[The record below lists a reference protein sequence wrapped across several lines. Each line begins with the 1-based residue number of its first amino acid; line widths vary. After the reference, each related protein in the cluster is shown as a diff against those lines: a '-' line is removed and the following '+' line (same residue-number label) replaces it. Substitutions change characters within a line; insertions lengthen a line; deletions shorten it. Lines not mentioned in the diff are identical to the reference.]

1 MYFCTKIEEIQQDM
15 EAKKNLTLKDLP
27 DEDKPRE
34 KLMSLGKKQ
43 LSNAELIA
51 ILLRTGVRGKSAV
64 AMAQEVLASTGNSL
78 TALSQADPKHFKSIH
93 GMALAKTATLMA
105 ALELGWRMQGE
116 IATEH
121 KLVINNS
128 TDLFNYM
135 TPMLVD
141 LDHEELWALY
151 MNNSHKVLGRQRIS
165 MGGQSD
171 TNVDL
176 RILFRGALEHKATI
190 ISVAHNHPS
199 GSLRPSSADKTL
211 TRRISEAGNLL
222 GIKLEEHIIVAIG
235 LDGRAD
241 YYSFH
246 DNGLV

>member
-1 MYFCTKIEEIQQDM
+1 
-15 EAKKNLTLKDLP
+15 
-27 DEDKPRE
+27 
-34 KLMSLGKKQ
+34 
-43 LSNAELIA
+43 
-51 ILLRTGVRGKSAV
+51 
-64 AMAQEVLASTGNSL
+64 
-78 TALSQADPKHFKSIH
+78 
-93 GMALAKTATLMA
+93 
-105 ALELGWRMQGE
+105 
-116 IATEH
+116 
-121 KLVINNS
+121 
-128 TDLFNYM
+128 
-135 TPMLVD
+135 
-141 LDHEELWALY
+141 

>member
-1 MYFCTKIEEIQQDM
+1 MYFCTKIEEKQQDM
-15 EAKKNLTLKDLP
+15 ESKKNLTLKDWA

-34 KLMSLGKKQ
+34 KLLSHGKKQ

-51 ILLRTGVRGKSAV
+51 ILLRTGVPGKSAV
-64 AMAQEVLASTGNSL
+64 EMAKEVLASTGNSL
-78 TALSQADPKHFKSIH
+78 TALSQADSKHFSTIK
-93 GMALAKTATLMA
+93 GMAMAKTATLMA

-116 IATEH
+116 IDAER
-121 KLVINNS
+121 KIIISNS
-128 TDLFNYM
+128 IDLFNYM
-135 TPMLVD
+135 LPPLVD
-141 LDHEELWALY
+141 LDHEEFWAVY

-190 ISVAHNHPS
+190 LAVAHNHPS
-199 GSLRPSSADKTL
+199 GSLHPSSADKTL
-211 TRRISEAGNLL
+211 TRRITDAGKIL
-222 GIKLEEHIIVAIG
+222 GIKLEEHLIIAIG
-235 LDGRAD
+235 LDGKAD